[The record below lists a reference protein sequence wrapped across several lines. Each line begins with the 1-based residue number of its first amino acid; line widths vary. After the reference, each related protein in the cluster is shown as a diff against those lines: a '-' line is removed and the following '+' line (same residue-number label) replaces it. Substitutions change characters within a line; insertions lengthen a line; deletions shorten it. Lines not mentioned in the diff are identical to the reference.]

1 MYDRTNYKDGANPS
15 LGNGQTSSISSSEQ
29 LLARCAR
36 PSIAGHRRGGGS
48 TFAVLL
54 LGGALLGASLASPGA
69 IAAQFPG
76 AGRDSTAIP
85 IDTVRV
91 QGRIDSLVGIAQS
104 ASEGRVGAIDLR
116 SRPITREG
124 ELLETVPG
132 MIVTQHSG
140 EGKAN
145 QYFIRGF
152 NLDHGTDF
160 QTRVE
165 GMPVNMP
172 THGHGQ
178 GYTDLN
184 FMVPEFVEH
193 LDYKLGVS
201 HAELGDFGS
210 AGGAEFHLVRSFER
224 PFASAT
230 VGENGFARLLAG
242 GSQELRG
249 GDLLAGAELKFYDG
263 PWEQPDEVQ
272 RFNGIARY
280 SKDRGPVR
288 WSLLGMAYRNR
299 WNANDQ
305 IPLRAIE
312 NGSIGRFGQID
323 DQNGG
328 DSQRYSLS
336 GSWRHLGGSS
346 AQEVQLFGIY
356 SDLNLFSNFTYF
368 LEDTELGDQ
377 LKQKDRRFIIGGDA
391 RHMQEVRALGSSHA
405 LTIGVQSRI
414 DLIPEVGLHRTLNQ
428 EFVSTIRSDNVTET
442 STGLYLEAN
451 SRWHPLFRTV
461 LGVRGDALTFN
472 VESDREV
479 NSGTANAAIV
489 SPKGSLIF
497 TPYSALEFYLNGG
510 LGFHSNDARGT
521 TITIDPATG
530 ESAAAVDPLVR
541 SRGAEIGM
549 RLEPLDGLRTT
560 LSLWA
565 LDLDSELLF
574 SGDAGATE
582 ASDPSERR
590 GITWA
595 NFYRPIPQLAI
606 DADLSLSRAR
616 LTEVEAGEDRI
627 PGAIEQ
633 VFTGGIAWTPAS
645 GAFGSLRVRHFG
657 QYPLIEDNSVRA
669 GAATLF
675 NAEIGY
681 LLRSG
686 VRIEAAILNL
696 LDANASDIE
705 YYYASRLPGE
715 PAAGIEDIHFH
726 PVEPRQVRM
735 SLHWVF

>member
-1 MYDRTNYKDGANPS
+1 MYDRTDHTQGPNPS
-15 LGNGQTSSISSSEQ
+15 CGSGWAGFTPSEQ
-29 LLARCAR
+29 LRARSTR
-36 PSIAGHRRGGGS
+36 PPVSAHRGGAGS
-48 TFAVLL
+48 ALTSLLL
-54 LGGALLGASLASPGA
+54 LGTALLGASLASA
-69 IAAQFPG
+69 SVLEAQLPG

-172 THGHGQ
+172 SHGHGQ

-210 AGGAEFHLVRSFER
+210 AGGAAFHLVRSFER

-230 VGENGFARLLAG
+230 LGENGFARLLAG

-263 PWEQPDEVQ
+263 PWEQSDEVQ

-280 SKDRGPVR
+280 SRNRGPVR
-288 WSLLGMAYRNR
+288 WSLLGMAYHNR

-312 NGSIGRFGQID
+312 NGLIGRFGQID

-336 GSWRHLGGSS
+336 GSLRHLGGNS

-377 LKQKDRRFIIGGDA
+377 LKQKDRRFIVGGDA
-391 RHMQEVRALGSSHA
+391 RHLQEVRALGSSHGIT
-405 LTIGVQSRI
+405 LGVQSRI
-414 DLIPEVGLHRTLNQ
+414 DLIPEVGLHRTLDQ
-428 EFVSTIRSDNVTET
+428 EIASTIRSDRVTET
-442 STGLYLEAN
+442 STGLYLEAD

-461 LGVRGDALTFN
+461 LGVRGDALTFD

-479 NSGTANAAIV
+479 NSGTASAAIV

-497 TPYSALEFYLNGG
+497 TPSSALEFYLNGG

-530 ESAAAVDPLVR
+530 EPAAAVDPLVR

-549 RLEPLDGLRTT
+549 RLEPLERLRTT

-565 LDLDSELLF
+565 LDLESELLF

-633 VFTGGIAWTPAS
+633 VFTGGITWTPAA

-657 QYPLIEDNSVRA
+657 EYPLNEDNSVRA

-675 NAEIGY
+675 NAEVGY

-686 VRIEAAILNL
+686 IRIETAILNL

-726 PVEPRQVRM
+726 PVEPRQVRV